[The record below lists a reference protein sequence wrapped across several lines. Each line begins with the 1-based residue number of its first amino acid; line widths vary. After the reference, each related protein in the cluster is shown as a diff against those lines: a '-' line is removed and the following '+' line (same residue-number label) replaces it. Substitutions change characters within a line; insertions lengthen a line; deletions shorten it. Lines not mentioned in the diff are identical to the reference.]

1 MIELVTLQGNF
12 TDPSILE
19 GEFGLVV
26 IILLIALGW
35 FSMMIRSAEGMV
47 AMLVSLFTL
56 ILTLLG
62 AVEELSLFYLVLM
75 ASYVILGLAVMFD
88 G

>member
-1 MIELVTLQGNF
+1 MVVLQGGNF
-12 TDPSILE
+12 TDPGILD

-26 IILLIALGW
+26 IVLLIALGW
-35 FSMMIRSAEGMV
+35 FSVTIRSAEGVV
-47 AMLVSLFTL
+47 AMLVSLFML

-62 AVEELSLFYLVLM
+62 AVEDLTLFWLILM
-75 ASYVILGLAVMFD
+75 ASYIVLGLAVMFD